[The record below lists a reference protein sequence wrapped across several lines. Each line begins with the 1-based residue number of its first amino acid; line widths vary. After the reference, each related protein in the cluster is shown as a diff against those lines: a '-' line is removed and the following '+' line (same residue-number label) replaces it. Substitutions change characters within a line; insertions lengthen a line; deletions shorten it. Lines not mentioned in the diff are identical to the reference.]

1 MTMAGQLFLYPDSI
15 VSSQWLSDHLHDE
28 NLRVFECTM
37 YLQFDSSGAKPVTA
51 RNARPEYEAGHIPGA
66 GYLDLQQDLSE
77 QKGSFRFT
85 MPKPDALARTLSEF
99 GVGDGN
105 QIVLYSRNTI
115 QWSTRVWWMMHSIG
129 IENVAILD
137 GGFETWVSEGKKTSI
152 EQANYQQ
159 ATLTA
164 KPHNGLFVGKK
175 EVCAAMDDGFT
186 CIMNALTADVHC
198 GEDARYGRPG
208 HIPGSV
214 NVPAASLQDLKS
226 LKINKSDEV
235 AKALVNAGADPR
247 NPVIVYCG
255 GGVAATL
262 NAFLLYQLGYK
273 NVAVYDNSMSEW
285 ANNPDLPIEI
295 GA

>member
-15 VSSQWLSDHLHDE
+15 VSSQWLSDHLHDH

-37 YLQFDSSGAKPVTA
+37 YLQYDSSGEKPVTA

-85 MPKPDALARTLSEF
+85 MPKPDALAKTLSQF
-99 GVGDGN
+99 GVGDGH

-129 IENVAILD
+129 IKKVAILD
-137 GGFETWVSEGKKTSI
+137 GGFETWVAEGNKTSTD
-152 EQANYQQ
+152 QTKYKP

-164 KPHNGLFVGKK
+164 NPRYDLFVGKK
-175 EVCAAMDDGFT
+175 EVYAAMDDGFT

-235 AKALVNAGADPR
+235 AKAFVDVGADSR

-295 GA
+295 ST

>member
-1 MTMAGQLFLYPDSI
+1 MAGQVFLYPDVI
-15 VSSQWLSDHLHDE
+15 VSSQWLSDHLHDQ

-37 YLQFDSSGAKPVTA
+37 YLQYDSSGAKPVTA
-51 RNARPEYEAGHIPGA
+51 RNARSEYEAGHIPGA
-66 GYLDLQQDLSE
+66 SYLDLQQDLSE
-77 QKGSFRFT
+77 QKGLFRFT
-85 MPKPDALARTLSEF
+85 MPKPDVLAKTLGRL
-99 GVGDGN
+99 GVGDCN

-137 GGFETWVSEGKKTSI
+137 GGFETWVAEGNKTST
-152 EQANYQQ
+152 EQTKYKQ

-164 KPHNGLFVGKK
+164 NPRYDFFVGQK
-175 EVCAAMDDGFT
+175 EVYAAMNDDFT

-214 NVPAASLQDLKS
+214 NVPAASLQDSKS
-226 LKINKSDEV
+226 LKIKKCDEV
-235 AKALVNAGADPR
+235 ARAFADAGADSRKPI
-247 NPVIVYCG
+247 IVYCG
-255 GGVAATL
+255 GGIAATL
-262 NAFLLYQLGYK
+262 NAFLLYQLGYN

-285 ANNPDLPIEI
+285 ANDTDLPIEI
-295 GA
+295 GV

>member
-1 MTMAGQLFLYPDSI
+1 
-15 VSSQWLSDHLHDE
+15 
-28 NLRVFECTM
+28 
-37 YLQFDSSGAKPVTA
+37 
-51 RNARPEYEAGHIPGA
+51 
-66 GYLDLQQDLSE
+66 
-77 QKGSFRFT
+77 
-85 MPKPDALARTLSEF
+85 MPKPDALAKTLSQF

-115 QWSTRVWWMMHSIG
+115 QWSTRVWWMMNSIG

-137 GGFETWVSEGKKTSI
+137 GGFETWVAEGNKTST
-152 EQANYQQ
+152 EQAKYKQ

-164 KPHNGLFVGKK
+164 NPRYDFFVGQQ
-175 EVCAAMDDGFT
+175 EVYAAMNDGFT

-214 NVPAASLQDLKS
+214 NVPAASLQDPKS
-226 LKINKSDEV
+226 LKIKKSDEV
-235 AKALVNAGADPR
+235 AKAFVDAGVDSRKPI
-247 NPVIVYCG
+247 IVYCG

-273 NVAVYDNSMSEW
+273 NIAVYDNSMSEW
-285 ANNPDLPIEI
+285 ANDPDLPIEVS
-295 GA
+295 A